1 MQFNSKKA
9 ITSLLAIFVLAGC
22 QKEQETTQAQAQ
34 AQASPHPTQQSV
46 APIKPLTYE
55 GPFGLKMGL
64 SIEETKTLISGISRI
79 EQSEWMYQ
87 ADSVP
92 IPHPDFESYSLL
104 FSQKH
109 GLCKILAIGK
119 DIKSGDSGSEVKS
132 AFNSLDESL
141 SKKYGKGK
149 KYDFT
154 SSKYESPEYWMMYLL
169 KKNRTLYKFWRKEY
183 GSTLLNNLS
192 AIALNANASDMST
205 GYLTLSY
212 EFENFSDC
220 VDEAKTENS
229 KGL

>member
-1 MQFNSKKA
+1 MVNVVLQW
-9 ITSLLAIFVLAGC
+9 FVHFL
-22 QKEQETTQAQAQ
+22 
-34 AQASPHPTQQSV
+34 HNQQIV
-46 APIKPLTYE
+46 Y
-55 GPFGLKMGL
+55 
-64 SIEETKTLISGISRI
+64 
-79 EQSEWMYQ
+79 
-87 ADSVP
+87 
-92 IPHPDFESYSLL
+92 PDFESYSLL
-104 FSQKH
+104 FSQKN

-169 KKNRTLYKFWRKEY
+169 KKNRTLDKFWMKKY